1 MKPIKTNGDN
11 PRQKNKS
18 VAEETYD
25 ILKGKSYI
33 SVNGKYVD
41 LTADMANMVSGTK
54 YYPDPVTIDDQ
65 PIIDPKIEVENETTT
80 AAAVRLSKL
89 NKMVALNFAS
99 ARNPGGGWRHGA
111 KAQEEDLARA
121 SGLYSSLKSK
131 PMYYNT
137 NILCEDTFYTDG
149 IIYSP
154 DVPFFRDEYGLLMDE
169 PYYLSI
175 ISAPAPNLYAMEN
188 IDWSVVEQVLYD
200 RMVKILRVAVL
211 NGHRNII
218 LGAWGCGAFQN
229 DTTMIA
235 TTWLNALADVQHFD
249 HVCFAVYDK
258 SIDTETLNIFKK
270 IMGKE

>member
-1 MKPIKTNGDN
+1 MKPIKTHGDN

-18 VAEETYD
+18 IAEETYD

-41 LTADMANMVSGTK
+41 LTIDLANMVSGTK
-54 YYPDPVTIDDQ
+54 YYPDPIAIDKQ
-65 PIIDPKIEVENETTT
+65 PVLAPKIEVVNETTT

-89 NKMVALNFAS
+89 NKLVALNFAS
-99 ARNPGGGWRHGA
+99 ARNSGGGWRHGA

-154 DVPFFRDEYGLLMDE
+154 DVPFFRNEHGLLIDE

-175 ISAPAPNLYAMEN
+175 ISAPAPNLYAMDN
-188 IDWSVVEQVLYD
+188 IDWTVVEQVLYD

-229 DTTMIA
+229 DARMVAA
-235 TTWLNALADVQHFD
+235 TFLNALADVQHFE
-249 HVCFAVYDK
+249 HVCFAVYDN
-258 SIDTETLNIFKK
+258 SISCNIFNTFKQ
-270 IMGKE
+270 IIDI